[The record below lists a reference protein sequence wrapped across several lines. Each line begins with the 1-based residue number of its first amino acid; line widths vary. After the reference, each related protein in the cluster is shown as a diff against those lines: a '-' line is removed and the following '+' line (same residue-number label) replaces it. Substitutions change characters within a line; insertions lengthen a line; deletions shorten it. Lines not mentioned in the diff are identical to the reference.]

1 MAHFWFFL
9 IPNIILQVTNLTF
22 WLAFTVFKIWALI
35 FFTSKFQLLTAHESY
50 HLNVKLLNLW
60 PPGLVCYFLES
71 QDINSIH
78 LLIPLPLVTSF
89 GCTCRSHSVS
99 LAGNLFSFTESHL
112 SELSFYLFYSVSI
125 PTPNLTLPMNLVSW
139 HVHISDEF

>member
-1 MAHFWFFL
+1 MIFCVACTLNPFLACHICVILVFLATFSAWLTLSFKSCHKSAFAHFTPCLTYELRFIHIWNGTFLIFL

-78 LLIPLPLVTSF
+78 
-89 GCTCRSHSVS
+89 C
-99 LAGNLFSFTESHL
+99 
-112 SELSFYLFYSVSI
+112 
-125 PTPNLTLPMNLVSW
+125 
-139 HVHISDEF
+139 